1 MLSIGAWGTATKHTH
16 RLSRSW
22 TWDAAGTWKTKQF
35 PISFWLHK
43 QRQWSLQINS
53 NALQGRHTAC
63 KTLAKEILANLRHN
77 KTHVAPRISKHM
89 DFRSTAYTKHH
100 KLCTSQFLSIP
111 PFPWDKGLSRHPRK
125 IRVQLSFSPLSPPK
139 PKLSGNTAL
148 LEGFLQL
155 HLALR
160 TSNQLFSSPVKKI
173 KSQNIPAN
181 CNFWNRQRQEEIRAK
196 LSHFHVSCYIH
207 SKSSTMTHTPAQ
219 TLLQC
224 VKKVPRTQLCLHL
237 WALMSPDQGYSLR
250 TASFKL
256 KKSFLNSVTV
266 QHLLWINTVELLGF
280 LCWRLY
286 QFRQVE
292 FKIALYSKQTL

>member
-1 MLSIGAWGTATKHTH
+1 
-16 RLSRSW
+16 
-22 TWDAAGTWKTKQF
+22 
-35 PISFWLHK
+35 
-43 QRQWSLQINS
+43 
-53 NALQGRHTAC
+53 
-63 KTLAKEILANLRHN
+63 
-77 KTHVAPRISKHM
+77 M

-125 IRVQLSFSPLSPPK
+125 TRVQLSFSPLSPPK

-250 TASFKL
+250 TASSKL

-286 QFRQVE
+286 QFRQEE